1 MHAENHKVAL
11 TKLLE
16 LDFNKSHLLHKHQQT
31 MLVLV
36 VLHILTYFSVEK
48 SKVRR
53 GMVIFPRN

>member
-36 VLHILTYFSVEK
+36 VLHILT
-48 SKVRR
+48 
-53 GMVIFPRN
+53 